1 MKNAIFLVALVL
13 IAGCVQNG
21 SQNGLYEPPQG
32 NPSVRIIS
40 PSEGEVINS
49 SSVGVWVNVTQF
61 RLAAMD
67 INREVRE
74 KMSSL
79 NNVAFTE
86 VPPGTH
92 TLRVELR
99 KSNHS
104 LVVPPA
110 AHEIRFTTTK

>member
-74 KMSSL
+74 NEGHLATIRLS
-79 NNVAFTE
+79 F
-86 VPPGTH
+86 
-92 TLRVELR
+92 LRQR
-99 KSNHS
+99 T
-104 LVVPPA
+104 
-110 AHEIRFTTTK
+110 R